1 MPVAV
6 LLIGIDYLHELPYLI
21 LQATFT
27 FPDFILLAEQCVD
40 RNCVNPFVRIVCT
53 MRTDIK
59 SCICEQRTYYK
70 RCTYGCRNRFT

>member
-6 LLIGIDYLHELPYLI
+6 LLTGIDYLHELPYLI

-40 RNCVNPFVRIVCT
+40 
-53 MRTDIK
+53 
-59 SCICEQRTYYK
+59 
-70 RCTYGCRNRFT
+70 